1 MKKLQI
7 ILDRTLKIIIQRIF
21 NNDLSFRLKII
32 LIRRSTFFN
41 LYALIETYGNN
52 KIVTKVSIFFSI

>member
-7 ILDRTLKIIIQRIF
+7 ILDRILKIIIQRIF
-21 NNDLSFRLKII
+21 NNLSFRIKII
-32 LIRRSTFFN
+32 LIRKSTFFN